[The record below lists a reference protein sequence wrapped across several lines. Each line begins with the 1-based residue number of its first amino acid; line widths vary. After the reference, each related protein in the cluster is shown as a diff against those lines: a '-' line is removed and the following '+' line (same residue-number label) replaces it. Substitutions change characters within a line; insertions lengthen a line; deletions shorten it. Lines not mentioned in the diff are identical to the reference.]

1 MKTCLTLFIEKT
13 LEKESIVMIQMAVL
27 GFGTVGGGVVEV
39 IDRNQDVIRKTVP
52 EGIFVKYILDLRDF
66 PGSPYND
73 RVTHD
78 YQDILGDDEISVIC
92 ETMGGR
98 EPAYTFTK
106 KALERGISVCTSNKE
121 LVAAHGPELLEI
133 ARNHNCSYLFEASVG
148 GGIPLI
154 RPINACLRQEDITAV
169 FGILNGTTNYILT
182 RMEKSGLTF
191 EDALKE
197 AQEKGYAE
205 RNPAADVEGHDAC
218 RKIAILSSLISGKT
232 VRYEDIP
239 CEGISNITTADFSY
253 ARSIKRAIKLLGVS
267 RKLADGGI
275 SVRTAP
281 FLVREDHPL
290 HSVQDVFNGVFVH
303 GNMVDD
309 LMFYGRGAGKYPTA
323 SAVVS
328 DVIECARNI
337 GRNVDCSWSGEVL
350 KIADSM
356 KESYQY
362 FVRVGE
368 EEAQSAE
375 KAFKGAERVA
385 YEGAPSSE
393 AAFVTA
399 PMTEEEYACAVK
411 DMKAVK
417 QCIRLLQD

>member
-1 MKTCLTLFIEKT
+1 
-13 LEKESIVMIQMAVL
+13 MIQMAVL
-27 GFGTVGGGVVEV
+27 GFGTVGRGVVEV

-52 EGIFVKYILDLRDF
+52 EGIYVKYILDLRDF
-66 PGSPYND
+66 PGNPYND

-78 YQDILGDDEISVIC
+78 YQDILADGEISVIC

-133 ARNHNCSYLFEASVG
+133 AREHNCSYLFEASVG

-154 RPINACLRQEDITAV
+154 RPINACLTQEDITAV

-182 RMEKSGLTF
+182 RMEKSGLSF
-191 EDALKE
+191 EAALRE

-218 RKIAILSSLISGKT
+218 RKIAILSSLISAKT

-239 CEGISNITTADFSY
+239 CEGITRVTTVDFGY
-253 ARSIKRAIKLLGVS
+253 ARSINRAIKLLGVS
-267 RKLADGGI
+267 RKLSDGKL

-309 LMFYGRGAGKYPTA
+309 LMFYGRGAGKFPTA

-328 DVIECARNI
+328 DVMECARSI
-337 GRNVDCSWSGEVL
+337 GRNIGCNWSGEIL
-350 KIADSM
+350 SIADP
-356 KESYQY
+356 KEESYRY
-362 FVRVGE
+362 FVRVGKE
-368 EEAQSAE
+368 EERIAE
-375 KAFKGAERVA
+375 EILHADFMVH
-385 YEGAPSSE
+385 YEGAPADE
-393 AAFVTA
+393 RAFVTA
-399 PMTEEEYACAVK
+399 EMTEREYEEAVK
-411 DMKAVK
+411 SLSTVK

>member
-1 MKTCLTLFIEKT
+1 
-13 LEKESIVMIQMAVL
+13 MIQMAVL
-27 GFGTVGGGVVEV
+27 GFGTVGGGVVEL

-52 EGIFVKYILDLRDF
+52 QGIHVKYILDLRDF

-78 YQDILGDDEISVIC
+78 YQDILDDEEITVIC

-106 KALERGISVCTSNKE
+106 NALERGISVCTSNKE
-121 LVAAHGPELLEI
+121 LVAAHGPELLQV
-133 ARNHNCSYLFEASVG
+133 AKANDCSYLFEASVG

-154 RPINACLRQEDITAV
+154 RPIGTCLTQEDITEV

-182 RMEKSGLTF
+182 RMEKSGLSF
-191 EDALKE
+191 EEALRE
-197 AQEKGYAE
+197 AQQKGYAE
-205 RNPAADVEGHDAC
+205 RNPEADVEGHDAC
-218 RKIAILSSLISGKT
+218 RKIAILSSLISEKT

-239 CEGISNITTADFSY
+239 CEGISRITTADFGY
-253 ARSIKRAIKLLGVS
+253 ARAMKMAIKLLGVS
-267 RKLADGGI
+267 RKSQDGRLL
-275 SVRTAP
+275 VRTAP

-309 LMFYGRGAGKYPTA
+309 LMFYGRGAGKFPTA

-328 DVIECARNI
+328 DVMECAKNI
-337 GRNVDCSWSGEVL
+337 GRNIGCGWSDEVMEL
-350 KIADSM
+350 ADPM
-356 KESYQY
+356 EDSYQY
-362 FVRVGE
+362 FVRLDD
-368 EEAQSAE
+368 
-375 KAFKGAERVA
+375 
-385 YEGAPSSE
+385 SE
-393 AAFVTA
+393 AAVAAYTFKAAGKVKFDGAPAGESAFVT
-399 PMTEEEYACAVK
+399 PMMTEREFSQTAK
-411 DMKAVK
+411 SFKTIK

>member
-1 MKTCLTLFIEKT
+1 
-13 LEKESIVMIQMAVL
+13 MIQMAVL
-27 GFGTVGGGVVEV
+27 GFGTVGSGVVEL

-52 EGIFVKYILDLRDF
+52 EGIYVKYILDLRDF
-66 PGSPYND
+66 PQSPYNS

-78 YQDILGDDEISVIC
+78 FQDILDDEAISVVC

-121 LVAAHGPELLEI
+121 LVAAHGPELLKV
-133 ARNHNCSYLFEASVG
+133 AAAHNCSYLFEASVG

-154 RPINACLRQEDITAV
+154 RPICACLTQENITSV
-169 FGILNGTTNYILT
+169 FGILNGTTNYIMT
-182 RMEKSGLTF
+182 RMEKAGLSF
-191 EDALKE
+191 DEALRE
-197 AQEKGYAE
+197 AQENGYAE
-205 RNPAADVEGHDAC
+205 RNPEADVEGHDAC
-218 RKIAILSSLISGKT
+218 RKIAILSSLISTKT

-239 CEGISNITTADFSY
+239 CEGITRVTEADFGY
-253 ARSIKRAIKLLGVS
+253 VRNMGMAIKLLGVS
-267 RKLADGGI
+267 RKEDDG
-275 SVRTAP
+275 SFHVRTAP
-281 FLVREDHPL
+281 FLVRCDHPL

-328 DVIECARNI
+328 DVMECARNI
-337 GRNVDCSWSGEVL
+337 GRNVGCHWDDEVL
-350 KIADSM
+350 ELGDPMS
-356 KESYQY
+356 ESYRY
-362 FVRVGE
+362 FVRVDAGE
-368 EEAQSAE
+368 KE
-375 KAFKGAERVA
+375 KAAEIFKAAQEVCSDT
-385 YEGAPSSE
+385 PVPDE

-399 PMTEEEYACAVK
+399 LMTEKEMQEK
-411 DMKAVK
+411 SGGLRTIK

>member
-1 MKTCLTLFIEKT
+1 
-13 LEKESIVMIQMAVL
+13 MIQMAVL
-27 GFGTVGGGVVEV
+27 GFGTVGSGVVEL
-39 IDRNQDVIRKTVP
+39 IDRNQDVIRKTLP
-52 EGIFVKYILDLRDF
+52 QGIHVKYILDLRDF

-78 YQDILGDDEISVIC
+78 YQDILDDEEIAVIC
-92 ETMGGR
+92 ETMGGK

-121 LVAAHGPELLEI
+121 LVAAHGPELLQV
-133 ARNHNCSYLFEASVG
+133 AKANNCSYLFEASVG

-154 RPINACLRQEDITAV
+154 RPINACLTQEDITEV

-182 RMEKSGLTF
+182 RMERSGLSF
-191 EDALKE
+191 EEALKE
-197 AQEKGYAE
+197 AQQKGYAE
-205 RNPAADVEGHDAC
+205 RNPEADVEGHDAC
-218 RKIAILSSLISGKT
+218 RKIAILSSLISEKT

-239 CEGISNITTADFSY
+239 CEGISRITTADFGY
-253 ARSIKRAIKLLGVS
+253 ARDMKMAIKLLGVS
-267 RKLADGGI
+267 RKSPDGSL

-309 LMFYGRGAGKYPTA
+309 LMFYGRGAGKFPTA

-328 DVIECARNI
+328 DVMECARNI
-337 GRNVDCSWSGEVL
+337 GRNIGFNWSDEVMGL
-350 KIADSM
+350 SDPM
-356 KESYQY
+356 EDSYQY
-362 FVRVGE
+362 FVRIDDS
-368 EEAQSAE
+368 EAAVAAYTF
-375 KAFKGAERVA
+375 KAADKVKFKGAPAGET
-385 YEGAPSSE
+385 
-393 AAFVTA
+393 AFVTPA
-399 PMTEEEYACAVK
+399 MTEREFAQTSK
-411 DMKAVK
+411 SFKTIK

>member
-1 MKTCLTLFIEKT
+1 
-13 LEKESIVMIQMAVL
+13 MIQMAVL
-27 GFGTVGGGVVEV
+27 GFGTVGSGVVEV
-39 IDRNQDVIRKTVP
+39 IDRNQEVIRKTVP
-52 EGIFVKYILDLRDF
+52 QGIFVKYILDLRDF
-66 PGSPYND
+66 PESPYGD
-73 RVTHD
+73 RVTHN
-78 YQDILGDDEISVIC
+78 YPDILDDEDISVIC

-98 EPAYTFTK
+98 EPAYTFTR

-121 LVAAHGPELLEI
+121 LVAAHGPELLQI
-133 ARNHNCSYLFEASVG
+133 ARRNNCSYLFEASVG

-154 RPINACLRQEDITAV
+154 RPINSCLKQEDITAV

-182 RMEKSGLTF
+182 RMEKSGLSF
-191 EDALKE
+191 EDALRE

-218 RKIAILSSLISGKT
+218 RKIAILSSLISSKT

-239 CEGISNITTADFSY
+239 CEGITRVTTDDFAY
-253 ARSIKRAIKLLGVS
+253 ARSMKRAIKLLGVS
-267 RKLADGGI
+267 RKLGDGGI

-328 DVIECARNI
+328 DVLECARNI
-337 GRNVDCSWSGEVL
+337 GRTIDCNWDDEVL
-350 KIADSM
+350 AIADPM
-356 KESYQY
+356 KDKYQY

-368 EEAQSAE
+368 EEAEAAESAFKAE
-375 KAFKGAERVA
+375 RKVDHEGAPGGERAFVTSMMTEEVFTQTAKAFKSLR
-385 YEGAPSSE
+385 
-393 AAFVTA
+393 
-399 PMTEEEYACAVK
+399 
-411 DMKAVK
+411 

>member
-1 MKTCLTLFIEKT
+1 
-13 LEKESIVMIQMAVL
+13 MIQMAVL
-27 GFGTVGGGVVEV
+27 GFGTVGGGVVEL
-39 IDRNQDVIRKTVP
+39 IDRNQNVIKKTVP
-52 EGIFVKYILDLRDF
+52 QGIYVKYILDLRDF
-66 PGSPYND
+66 PDSPYNS

-78 YQDILGDDEISVIC
+78 YQDILDDAEISVIC
-92 ETMGGR
+92 ETMGGK

-121 LVAAHGPELLEI
+121 LVAAHGPELLQI
-133 ARNHNCSYLFEASVG
+133 AREHDCSYLFEASVG

-154 RPINACLRQEDITAV
+154 RPINECLTQEEITKV

-182 RMEKSGLTF
+182 RMEKSGISF

-197 AQEKGYAE
+197 AQQKGYAE

-218 RKIAILSSLISGKT
+218 RKIAILSSLICGRT

-239 CEGISNITTADFSY
+239 CEGISRITTADFGY
-253 ARSIKRAIKLLGVS
+253 ARSMKRAIKLLGVS
-267 RKLADGGI
+267 RKGEDGSL

-328 DVIECARNI
+328 DVMECARNL
-337 GRNVDCSWSGEVL
+337 GRNVSCKWCGEIE
-350 KIADSM
+350 KIADPM
-356 KESYQY
+356 KETYQY
-362 FVRVGE
+362 FVRVSK
-368 EEAQSAE
+368 EEAQAAQEAFGAVCKAE
-375 KAFKGAERVA
+375 FD
-385 YEGAPSSE
+385 GAPQDE

-399 PMTEEEYACAVK
+399 LMTEESFAQAA
-411 DMKAVK
+411 KAFKSLK

>member
-1 MKTCLTLFIEKT
+1 
-13 LEKESIVMIQMAVL
+13 MIQMAVL
-27 GFGTVGGGVVEV
+27 GFGTVGSGVVEL
-39 IDRNQDVIRKTVP
+39 IDRNQDVIRKTLP
-52 EGIFVKYILDLRDF
+52 QGIHVKYILDLRDF

-78 YQDILGDDEISVIC
+78 YQDILDDEEIAVIC
-92 ETMGGR
+92 ETMGGK

-121 LVAAHGPELLEI
+121 LVAAHGPELLQV
-133 ARNHNCSYLFEASVG
+133 AKANNCSYLFEASVG

-154 RPINACLRQEDITAV
+154 RPINACLTQEDITEV

-182 RMEKSGLTF
+182 RMERSGLSF
-191 EDALKE
+191 EEALKE
-197 AQEKGYAE
+197 AQQKGYAE
-205 RNPAADVEGHDAC
+205 RNPEADVEGHDAC
-218 RKIAILSSLISGKT
+218 RKIAILSSLISEKT

-239 CEGISNITTADFSY
+239 CEGISRITTADFGY
-253 ARSIKRAIKLLGVS
+253 ARAMKMAIKLLGVS
-267 RKLADGGI
+267 RKSPDGSL

-309 LMFYGRGAGKYPTA
+309 LMFYGRGAGKFPTA

-328 DVIECARNI
+328 DVMECARNI
-337 GRNVDCSWSGEVL
+337 GRNIGFNWSDEVMGL
-350 KIADSM
+350 SDPM
-356 KESYQY
+356 EDSYQY
-362 FVRVGE
+362 LVRIDDS
-368 EEAQSAE
+368 EAAVAAYTF
-375 KAFKGAERVA
+375 KAADKVKFKGAPAGET
-385 YEGAPSSE
+385 
-393 AAFVTA
+393 AFVTPA
-399 PMTEEEYACAVK
+399 MTEREFAQTSK
-411 DMKAVK
+411 SFKTIK